1 MAVKTKNKPITRS
14 LFKKTSNS
22 DIENEIKAVREIL
35 DFKTQQTINPELQ
48 KPIETP
54 ETPSETPLE
63 TTSEV
68 NQPETPSEPVN
79 TSEAHKITIG
89 EDLSEATQED
99 FDKKDTAQAV
109 NDFVNSDNIT
119 DRVEGL
125 TLDDFPTNEGATE
138 EEDTPE
144 YRREMSKIKASAM
157 VEFFDVIFMLIC
169 LVISK
174 DFSDKNQEKFTLV
187 KARKNSIKANVFQ
200 IMAFSKKKHNPMGTL
215 IFLIIFSYVPLI
227 VMAVMERIKS
237 KKAEQEKQKEDL
249 LRQEQ
254 MYLQSQNN
262 INTPFN
268 NVTPYQP
275 EVKTEKRGRPKKE
288 KLITIEKGTGMQV
301 KLMKDG
307 SYKNL
312 TTGQTYTGGRGRQPS
327 WVKQYIGKLG

>member
-1 MAVKTKNKPITRS
+1 MPKIKQKPVTRS
-14 LFKKTSNS
+14 LFKKTNNT
-22 DIENEIKAVREIL
+22 DIENEIKAVREVL
-35 DFKTQQTINPELQ
+35 DFKTQQTSVQ
-48 KPIETP
+48 P
-54 ETPSETPLE
+54 ETPTETPLE
-63 TTSEV
+63 TPEINTEV
-68 NQPETPSEPVN
+68 NTPDTSTGSVTEIETPIEN
-79 TSEAHKITIG
+79 GKITIG

-99 FDKKDTAQAV
+99 LDKKDITSDV
-109 NDFVNSDNIT
+109 NSFANSDNIT

-125 TLDDFPTNEGATE
+125 TVDDFPTNEGATE

-237 KKAEQEKQKEDL
+237 KKAEQEKQKEEL
-249 LRQEQ
+249 KRQEET
-254 MYLQSQNN
+254 YLQSQNQTYQ
-262 INTPFN
+262 INNFS
-268 NVTPYQP
+268 QP
-275 EVKTEKRGRPKKE
+275 VNPEPTEKKKKGRPKIVHVE
-288 KLITIEKGTGMQV
+288 KNSGHEV
-301 KLMKDG
+301 KKMKDG

-312 TTGQTYTGGRGRQPS
+312 TTGQIYSGGRGRQPS
-327 WVKQYIGKLG
+327 WVKTYIGKLG